1 MQPSTREA
9 GAAASSVGR
18 NGTMREYFK
27 SREVYRGSQGIILV
41 DAFRFVYHGAPL
53 TDWACRAQR
62 PSPPSANGAA
72 PSGTPYSATSPVS
85 NQGLGLASTSRAARA
100 HTFYF
105 LSHFHSDHYAG
116 ITNRWHSGTIYCSRP
131 TATLTQSQLGV
142 PASWLF
148 PMDLG
153 QTYIFSLST
162 GVCLARVPE
171 TPHHPHVQALLS
183 PPAASS
189 KGQAQE
195 KTVDGMF
202 VVRLI
207 PANHCPGAVMFLFV
221 SPVFGTVL
229 HTGDFRFN
237 GSRETWEQ
245 FVRSSN
251 GRQTYVPP
259 LSCLIKRG
267 EEQHA
272 STAAPPAPAYEQFI
286 ADDEALRDVAQRQL
300 LDVLLLDNT
309 FCAPAYKFPSQWEVT
324 QRVIEVLRSLFHRA
338 ACRAGVAVHSAGH
351 PQHRQV
357 RCAVLIGCYTIG
369 KERVALAL
377 RDAFPLVRSSEQSR
391 ARDSLKGSQ
400 HHANAAEPA
409 SWRIHVS
416 PSRYALLSS
425 IGFFEECFE
434 PLKAS
439 RSSENA
445 VTARDAGK
453 DASTRPPTETAH
465 VEDVPVLLPVLL
477 GECNAQGAQRKRVAS
492 GLACKPEETRA
503 SAAPAVRPSLAV
515 GLDMADGA
523 GNQSAAEGR
532 TEEVEHL
539 LSVFLVPMASVGY
552 QAVAALAHA
561 DSPAVVDIEDGLALN
576 LDRYDQVLIVEPTGW
591 CKRCVAREV
600 SEKHTLLRVPYSEH
614 CAFHELLEFVEFV
627 NPARVVPTVSEE
639 GFKQYEA
646 LFVAKAPRLRSRV
659 SNVQPIT
666 RFFSVLPV
674 HHAEAPTGER
684 RDDTAATVASS
695 AARTVLDGSSVSL
708 AGAIPVEDPA
718 VDDAQ
723 TASAASAVVRKR
735 ARAQLHAVT
744 VAAPTSTATA
754 VAATPSITCTL
765 ERLFQK
771 VKRDAA
777 HRSPEG
783 QPLEEVVAGD
793 DDDCQVV
800 GVVQAVVEIS
810 DDD

>member
-1 MQPSTREA
+1 
-9 GAAASSVGR
+9 
-18 NGTMREYFK
+18 
-27 SREVYRGSQGIILV
+27 
-41 DAFRFVYHGAPL
+41 
-53 TDWACRAQR
+53 
-62 PSPPSANGAA
+62 
-72 PSGTPYSATSPVS
+72 
-85 NQGLGLASTSRAARA
+85 
-100 HTFYF
+100 
-105 LSHFHSDHYAG
+105 
-116 ITNRWHSGTIYCSRP
+116 
-131 TATLTQSQLGV
+131 
-142 PASWLF
+142 
-148 PMDLG
+148 MDLG
-153 QTYIFSLST
+153 QSYIFSLST

-171 TPHHPHVQALLS
+171 TPHHPRVQALLS

-195 KTVDGMF
+195 KAGDGMF

-251 GRQTYVPP
+251 RRQTYVPP
-259 LSCLIKRG
+259 SPCLIKRE

-272 STAAPPAPAYEQFI
+272 STAAPPAPVYEQFI

-309 FCAPAYKFPSQWEVT
+309 FCAPAYRFPSQWEVT

-338 ACRAGVAVHSAGH
+338 ACRARVPAPSAGH

-377 RDAFPLVRSSEQSR
+377 RDAFPLVRSSEQSH
-391 ARDSLKGSQ
+391 ARDPLKGSQ
-400 HHANAAEPA
+400 RHANTSEPA

-439 RSSENA
+439 RSSGKV
-445 VTARDAGK
+445 VTPRDADKG
-453 DASTRPPTETAH
+453 ASSRPPTETAH

-477 GECNAQGAQRKRVAS
+477 SECNAQGAQRKSVAS
-492 GLACKPEETRA
+492 GLACKPEETRS
-503 SAAPAVRPSLAV
+503 SAAPPVRPSLAV
-515 GLDMADGA
+515 ALDTVDGA

-532 TEEVEHL
+532 VEEVEHL

-552 QAVAALAHA
+552 RAVAALAHA
-561 DSPAVVDIEDGLALN
+561 DGPAVMDMEDGLALN
-576 LDRYDQVLIVEPTGW
+576 LDRYDQVLMVEPTGW
-591 CKRCVAREV
+591 SKRCVAREV
-600 SEKHTLLRVPYSEH
+600 SEKYTLLRVPYSEH
-614 CAFHELLEFVEFV
+614 CAFHELLEFVAFV

-646 LFVAKAPRLRSRV
+646 LFVERSPRLRSRV

-674 HHAEAPTGER
+674 HQAEAPTGER
-684 RDDTAATVASS
+684 REDTAATVASS
-695 AARTVLDGSSVSL
+695 AARMVLDGSSVSL
-708 AGAIPVEDPA
+708 AGAIPVEEPA

-723 TASAASAVVRKR
+723 TATTASGVARKR
-735 ARAQLHAVT
+735 ARAQLHVAT
-744 VAAPTSTATA
+744 VAVPTSTTSTTAT
-754 VAATPSITCTL
+754 TSSITCTL
-765 ERLFQK
+765 EHLFQK

-777 HRSPEG
+777 HRSPER
-783 QPLEEVVAGD
+783 QPLEEVVAGE